1 MIGPAGGRGRAGRA
15 GWAGPDACPAR
26 EGRRP
31 PPPGAFGPPA
41 EKVPL
46 GGGGARLAIS
56 MKLDILGPTMETK
69 LRDPALDA
77 RFQALSDEKRLRV
90 LQILRDGERCVCD
103 LAEALDVGQS
113 LLSFH
118 LKTLKEAGLVRAR
131 RDGRW
136 VHYSLDDDGLRA
148 LRDRL
153 DELVEAAEAP
163 SRPPV
168 PRCC

>member
-1 MIGPAGGRGRAGRA
+1 M
-15 GWAGPDACPAR
+15 
-26 EGRRP
+26 E
-31 PPPGAFGPPA
+31 
-41 EKVPL
+41 
-46 GGGGARLAIS
+46 
-56 MKLDILGPTMETK
+56 LDIFRDTMETTR
-69 LRDPALDA
+69 RDPALDA

-90 LQILRDGERCVCD
+90 LELLRDGERCVCD
-103 LAEALDVGQS
+103 LTEALDVGQS

-136 VHYSLDDDGLRA
+136 VHYSLDEEGLRA

-153 DELVEAAEAP
+153 AGLVEAARGP
-163 SRPPV
+163 SGSPV